1 MTGPEGAAGQAGS
14 KERLLLQ
21 LIVALA
27 CLVPLAAGAA
37 GMIQGPGMLRGV
49 GGDGPADLDSHFR
62 YLSGLL
68 FAVGIGFAT
77 CIPGIERKTG
87 RFRLLALLV
96 FVGGL
101 GRLVSFLSIGVP
113 GPGHVFGLAME
124 LVAVPLLVL
133 WQARV
138 ARAPKSAEG

>member
-1 MTGPEGAAGQAGS
+1 VRVE
-14 KERLLLQ
+14 KRLLQ
-21 LIVALA
+21 LAVALG
-27 CLVPLAAGAA
+27 CVVPLLAGGA
-37 GMIQGPGMLRGV
+37 GIV
-49 GGDGPADLDSHFR
+49 EGPAFLHGLSPDVPTDLDSHFR

-68 FAVGIGFAT
+68 LTIGVGFAT
-77 CIPGIERKTG
+77 CLPAIERKTG

-101 GRLVSFLSIGVP
+101 GRLVSLLSVGPP
-113 GPGHVFGLAME
+113 GGGHVFGLVME

-138 ARAPKSAEG
+138 AAGERSHPARLA